1 MEGGANS
8 QQLSQDPANAGAQV
22 QVDFAIKTD
31 THAAKSKV
39 KNMDELAEERMSKTF
54 HVGGGAKEA
63 DELKRKR
70 EDYAVQLRK
79 NNR

>member
-8 QQLSQDPANAGAQV
+8 QQLTQAPTNAGTHV
-22 QVDFAIKTD
+22 QVDFAIKND
-31 THAAKSKV
+31 THVAKSKV
-39 KNMDELAEERMSKTF
+39 KNMEELAEERMSKTF
-54 HVGGGAKEA
+54 NVGGGAKEA

-79 NNR
+79 NKR